1 MELREIFKK
10 IRKNKK
16 ILIVCVLVGL
26 LAGILFHFLPS
37 NYIASGSFYITRK
50 EDNSESFFTY
60 EGYYSQQTATTY
72 TNSVV
77 ALAESV
83 DVKKQVLEKVDLPID
98 DQNIRKINKSMS
110 VKKTGPQIINIT
122 FKDKDL
128 KKVKTIWQSIS
139 DILIETSKEINL
151 NGDGKLTV
159 VKISEEPFIKEGYKT
174 LWMTGVAG
182 IIFGC
187 SLGLLIVSLKE
198 YFKD

>member
-26 LAGILFHFLPS
+26 LTGILFHFLPS

-83 DVKKQVLEKVDLPID
+83 DVKKQVLEKVDLPIN

-110 VKKTGPQIINIT
+110 VKKTGPQIIDIT

-128 KKVKTIWQSIS
+128 NKVKTIWQSIS

-151 NGDGKLTV
+151 NGDGKLIV
-159 VKISEEPFIKEGYKT
+159 VKISEEPFIKEGYKP
-174 LWMTGVAG
+174 LWMTSVAG
-182 IIFGC
+182 IIFGF
-187 SLGLLIVSLKE
+187 SLGMLIISLKE

>member
-1 MELREIFKK
+1 M
-10 IRKNKK
+10 
-16 ILIVCVLVGL
+16 LIVCILVGL

>member
-16 ILIVCVLVGL
+16 MLIVCILVGL